1 MKHQEI
7 AKVAANTKIAPEH
20 FRLTLAVP
28 KISSE
33 SVPGQF
39 IMVKCSDSAD
49 PLLRRP
55 LSLNRIDQA
64 KGTIDILFRVIGHGT
79 RLLSELEPGEDL
91 DIIGP
96 LGNGFNIDTSKE
108 VAVLVGGGAG
118 IAPLLSLAKAIKTK
132 VKAVYA
138 MIGANSINSVLCD
151 EDFKELGC
159 EVVVS
164 TDDGTYGKKGLITQV
179 LLEVISSKL
188 SPTNTY
194 MYACGPRPMIKE
206 LQSISAQYKIPCQVS
221 LEEWM
226 ACGFGSCNGC
236 AVNTKSGY
244 KKVCSDGPVLDV
256 RELIWQK

>member
-20 FRLTLAVP
+20 FRITLAVP
-28 KISSE
+28 KISRE

-39 IMVKCSDSAD
+39 IMVKCSDSSD

-64 KGTIDILFRVIGHGT
+64 KGTIDVLFRVIGKGT
-79 RLLSELEPGEDL
+79 RMLSEIEPGGDI

-96 LGNGFNIDTSKE
+96 LGNGFMIDKSKD
-108 VAVLVGGGAG
+108 VAIIVGGGAG
-118 IAPLLSLAKAIKTK
+118 IAPMLALAEQLTKK
-132 VKAVYA
+132 VKAVYVL
-138 MIGANSINSVLCD
+138 IGANNINSVLCE

-164 TDDGTYGKKGLITQV
+164 TDDGTYGKKGLVTQV
-179 LLEVISSKL
+179 LLDVIGSKL
-188 SPTNTY
+188 SPTNTII
-194 MYACGPRPMIKE
+194 YACGPRPMIRE
-206 LQSISAQYKIPCQVS
+206 LESISSQYKIPCQVS

-236 AVNTKSGY
+236 TVNTKNGY
-244 KKVCSDGPVLDV
+244 KKVCSDGPIFDV
-256 RELIWQK
+256 RELLWQK